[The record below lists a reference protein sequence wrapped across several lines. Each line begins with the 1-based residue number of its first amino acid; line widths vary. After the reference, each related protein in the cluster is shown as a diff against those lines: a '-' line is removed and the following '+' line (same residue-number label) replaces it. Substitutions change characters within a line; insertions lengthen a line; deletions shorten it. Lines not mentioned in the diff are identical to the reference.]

1 MNQPIVTLS
10 AGSFIV
16 ILFIEW
22 GGVGED
28 LESVLAV
35 LANWLISFSVTSIL
49 RRHISVFEK
58 TTTVKLELYTML
70 ILSKKHY
77 CCTL

>member
-1 MNQPIVTLS
+1 MNQPIFTLS

-28 LESVLAV
+28 LGSVLAV

-77 CCTL
+77 SFTL